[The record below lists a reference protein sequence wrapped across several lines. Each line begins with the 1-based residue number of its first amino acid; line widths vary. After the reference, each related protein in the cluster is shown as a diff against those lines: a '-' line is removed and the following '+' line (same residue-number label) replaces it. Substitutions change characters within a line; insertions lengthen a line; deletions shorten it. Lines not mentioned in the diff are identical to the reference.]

1 MIAELSNT
9 SLERAVERLQDLT
22 GRARAGII
30 QPPFGLVVADDEP
43 LKAWPVEIV
52 AKCFAEDS
60 NGHRRIEVA
69 ENNSNVVLLNGDRIR
84 FCEKEKKGAAGESTS
99 ISNSSL
105 LSRNN
110 NNAHF
115 RQYPD

>member
-9 SLERAVERLQDLT
+9 RLQRSIERLQDLV
-22 GRARAGII
+22 GRTWTYVI
-30 QPPFGLVVADDEP
+30 QPPFGLVVTDDDP

-69 ENNSNVVLLNGDRIR
+69 ENNTHVVLL
-84 FCEKEKKGAAGESTS
+84 EKEGLGNLNRYE
-99 ISNSSL
+99 
-105 LSRNN
+105 
-110 NNAHF
+110 
-115 RQYPD
+115 